1 MRSPGASSGRKEIVL
16 FRQAFAIS
24 GIGIRSI
31 PERWAPSLVI
41 VIGLA
46 GVVGVFTALLA
57 MAVGFESTLKAT
69 GRSDAVIIMRG
80 GSDEEL
86 NSAFDR
92 DSTDVIKQEPGIATG
107 ADGKPLASAEM
118 MVIAEL
124 LRRDDTKNGANIT
137 VRGVEPAAFALRP
150 HLKIIAGRN
159 FTPGL
164 RELIVGSGVL
174 RQFQGADI
182 GQVVRMRGSNWTVV
196 GEFESGDSHDSELW
210 TDINVARST
219 FGRTGSSSVLAALEG
234 PGGLAK
240 LKAAIAAEPR
250 LTVDVLREQDY
261 FSGQTKQ
268 FREQIGFLAGLV
280 TVIMALGA
288 VFAALNSMYAAVA
301 ARGKEIATLRAIG
314 FSGTPVLISVMIEA
328 LLLAL
333 AGGVLGALIAYVLF
347 NNLSVSTLGQNFT
360 QVVFNFKVTPQLV
373 ARGLVIAIVIGMIGG
388 FLPALRAAR
397 APVTTSLREQ

>member
-1 MRSPGASSGRKEIVL
+1 V

-24 GIGIRSI
+24 GISIRSI

-41 VIGLA
+41 VVGLA
-46 GVVGVFTALLA
+46 GVVGVFAALLA
-57 MAVGFESTLKAT
+57 MAAGFESTLKAT

-80 GSDEEL
+80 GSAEEV
-86 NSAFDR
+86 NSALDR
-92 DSTDVIKQEPGIATG
+92 DSTDLIEQEPGIATG
-107 ADGKPLASAEM
+107 ADGRPLASAE
-118 MVIAEL
+118 VVIIAEL
-124 LRRDDTKNGANIT
+124 LRKGDTQNGANIT

-150 HLKIIAGRN
+150 HLKIIRGRN

-164 RELIVGSGVL
+164 RELIVGTAVL
-174 RQFQGADI
+174 RQFQGAEI
-182 GQVVRMRGSNWTVV
+182 GRTVRMRGSNWTVV

-210 TDINVARST
+210 CDVNVARST
-219 FGRTGSSSVLAALEG
+219 FGRTGSSSVLAALDG
-234 PGGLAK
+234 AAGLAK

-250 LTVDVLREQDY
+250 LQVDVLREQDY

-268 FREQIGFLAGLV
+268 FRQQIGFLAGLV
-280 TVIMALGA
+280 TIIMALGA

-314 FSGTPVLISVMIEA
+314 FSGGPVLVSVMIES

-333 AGGVLGALIAYVLF
+333 AGGVLGALLAYLLF
-347 NNLSVSTLGQNFT
+347 NNVSVSTLGQNFT
-360 QVVFNFKVTPQLV
+360 QVVFSFKVTPPLV
-373 ARGLVIAIVIGMIGG
+373 IRGLVIALVIGMIGG

-397 APVTTSLREQ
+397 APVASSLREQ

>member
-1 MRSPGASSGRKEIVL
+1 M

-373 ARGLVIAIVIGMIGG
+373 ARGLVIAAVIGMIGG